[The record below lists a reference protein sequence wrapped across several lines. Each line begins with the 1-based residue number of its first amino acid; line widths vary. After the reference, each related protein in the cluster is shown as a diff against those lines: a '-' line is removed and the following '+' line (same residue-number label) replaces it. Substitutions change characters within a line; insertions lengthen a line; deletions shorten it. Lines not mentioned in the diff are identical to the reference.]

1 MDNIKMPYSDKEK
14 IAHFFREVGREFDR
28 REKEQRASLESERNA
43 RLETARAVIS
53 AEVTAYKNE
62 KIGEYM
68 SELSGKTSRE
78 ILDAKHESLAV
89 TEKFLGEIRARVEEK
104 LREFT
109 SDGEKY
115 FAYLVSSCKKAE
127 AFVGEGFELYLSPN
141 DAERFGE
148 RLQSAAGMLCSVN
161 PDESIKLGGLRMC
174 QNDRGISVDETLDA
188 KLADKMDEFA
198 KSGI

>member
-1 MDNIKMPYSDKEK
+1 MPYSDKEK

-28 REKEQRASLESERNA
+28 REKEQKASLESERNA
-43 RLETARAVIS
+43 RLEKARAVIS
-53 AEVTAYKNE
+53 AEITAYKNE

-68 SELSGKTSRE
+68 SELSGRTSRE

-89 TEKFLGEIRARVEEK
+89 TEKFLGEIRERVEEK

-109 SDGEKY
+109 ADGEKY

-141 DAERFGE
+141 DVERFGE
-148 RLQSAAGMLCSVN
+148 RLQDAAGMLCSVY

-188 KLADKMDEFA
+188 KLAEKMDEFA